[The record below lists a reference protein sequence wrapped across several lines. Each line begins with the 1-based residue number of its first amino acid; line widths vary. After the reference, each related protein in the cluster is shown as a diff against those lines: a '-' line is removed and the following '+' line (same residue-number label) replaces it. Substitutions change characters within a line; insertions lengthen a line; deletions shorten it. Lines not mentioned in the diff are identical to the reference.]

1 MTTTT
6 RGLVVADSTILDR
19 LPKAAFRVRSFDN
32 THSPAAQAEL
42 LAYCKANGLIV
53 EFVAHGRIGGKR
65 RHVALVYPSTE
76 HGWKYGRRNAFASL
90 EGWTP
95 A

>member
-19 LPKAAFRVRSFDN
+19 LPKSAFKVRSFDN
-32 THSPAAQAEL
+32 SHSPAAQNEL
-42 LAYCKANGLIV
+42 HAYCKANGLVV
-53 EFVAHGRIGGKR
+53 ESVPHGRIKGGNR
-65 RHVALVYPSTE
+65 YVALVYHSSE
-76 HGWKYGRRNAFASL
+76 FGWEYGRRNAFATL